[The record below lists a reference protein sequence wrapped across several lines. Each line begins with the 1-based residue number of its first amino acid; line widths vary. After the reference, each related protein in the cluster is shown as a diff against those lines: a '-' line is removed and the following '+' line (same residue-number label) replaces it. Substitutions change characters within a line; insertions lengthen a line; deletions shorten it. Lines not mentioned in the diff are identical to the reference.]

1 MVETLHVFSYMFPPN
16 MGVIVFCTSPDSMY
30 PGNLADAMVE
40 RGRLSARSADS
51 SIGSGEGFVKAVTGR
66 LERIV
71 VEAAHQ
77 GAGRGAEERSPPK
90 KGPRA
95 SRGHPGGSAGARATA
110 AGLTVP
116 EIAGGDCESDEEM
129 RRSELDESE
138 HDDGGISD
146 DEDERD
152 RGTDDDM
159 DDERA
164 PSDHRGGVR
173 TATEADG
180 GREGRT
186 ERTNDDVFKTVAA
199 MMNGQQAAKYGLD
212 LDSAAALNDYGE
224 LKGGQ
229 QPTMGMSDGGA
240 RSAAGDRC
248 AEPTC

>member
-1 MVETLHVFSYMFPPN
+1 MIYPIGERARGAYSGAQSLLRLRSPEKDSGSGDQSVVETLHEFSYMFPPN
-16 MGVIVFCTSPDSMY
+16 MGVVVFCTSPDSMY

-51 SIGSGEGFVKAVTGR
+51 SIGSGEGFVKEVTGR

-90 KGPRA
+90 KGPRV
-95 SRGHPGGSAGARATA
+95 SRGHPGESAGARATA

-116 EIAGGDCESDEEM
+116 EIVGGDCESDEEM
-129 RRSELDESE
+129 RRSELDEGE

-159 DDERA
+159 DDERTPG
-164 PSDHRGGVR
+164 PSRRREDG
-173 TATEADG
+173 DG
-180 GREGRT
+180 GRR
-186 ERTNDDVFKTVAA
+186 RP
-199 MMNGQQAAKYGLD
+199 Q
-212 LDSAAALNDYGE
+212 
-224 LKGGQ
+224 GG
-229 QPTMGMSDGGA
+229 THGSD
-240 RSAAGDRC
+240 
-248 AEPTC
+248 E